1 MYCSEWMIG
10 IRTLHKQLIYQ
21 IEYYIIYIEFKNK
34 FAYLAML
41 GNFHVINW
49 KMC

>member
-21 IEYYIIYIEFKNK
+21 TEYYIIYIEFKNK
-34 FAYLAML
+34 FVYLAML